1 MLLTPPPSPQLATS
15 LAPEDRLGCVLAGR
29 LELVSILGIGAY
41 GVVYQAI
48 DPGFQAQLQFESR
61 VGTALG
67 QTEDCIEAV
76 VALMEKRAPVFKGK

>member
-48 DPGFQAQLQFESR
+48 DRLTNIPYAVKALPKAGLDSR
-61 VGTALG
+61 QRRRL
-67 QTEDCIEAV
+67 
-76 VALMEKRAPVFKGK
+76 L